1 MSVIVLGTDQSHAH
15 VRSIE
20 CARLCDHGIAI
31 RRTRQRH
38 QACEGQRRQGNRAG
52 GSFTTA
58 ALIRMK
64 GGAPLFS
71 AAPYHAA
78 RWPHVSCGMLLPS
91 CAARPGEP
99 CGGDGND
106 RPLVF
111 CPHSAFIRGDAWLR
125 VPTSSVLWLT
135 GLLRRMRT
143 GKMRPQLRGD
153 ETLRSSDGVCRLA
166 TLAPLAGL
174 AGRTRNGRWLSMPR
188 TPAWRSG
195 VCGLTGRL
203 VRLQA

>member
-1 MSVIVLGTDQSHAH
+1 LCWRFVHRRSAH
-15 VRSIE
+15 KKERGLHFSRLHRITLHVGRMFHVACYSLLVQLDPENLAKATVTIARSF
-20 CARLCDHGIAI
+20 L
-31 RRTRQRH
+31 
-38 QACEGQRRQGNRAG
+38 
-52 GSFTTA
+52 S
-58 ALIRMK
+58 
-64 GGAPLFS
+64 
-71 AAPYHAA
+71 
-78 RWPHVSCGMLLPS
+78 
-91 CAARPGEP
+91 
-99 CGGDGND
+99 
-106 RPLVF
+106 PLV
-111 CPHSAFIRGDAWLR
+111 ATVLFIRGNAWLH
-125 VPTSSVLWLT
+125 VPTLSVLWLT